1 MITCQHE
8 WIEQCQLKYRGE
20 PLPEGEHWEDA
31 HYPTP
36 KCLGGTETVRIWSR
50 DHAVHGPLQ
59 SEEFNYPC
67 IWGDERILL
76 ETYYPEY
83 LTLWEKWKYNL
94 CSLGGS
100 KGGPIAGPKT
110 LLMGVGIHGMTFLE
124 KSAAGKKGGAIAGQK
139 NLESGHIQELGRI
152 QGTLNVESGHLDRI
166 RQLVD
171 PVKQSERARSL
182 GLKHVASGHL
192 DRIRQLI
199 DPVKRS
205 ERSRELGKRTGPI
218 SGRRHAESGHCK
230 RIAHLGGLVTG
241 KMAAE
246 KLNTTQW
253 LCMVTGK
260 ISTKGPLTMYQKS
273 LGIDPR
279 LKARV
284 DSLLSQQLPIIIAG
298 I

>member
-1 MITCQHE
+1 
-8 WIEQCQLKYRGE
+8 
-20 PLPEGEHWEDA
+20 
-31 HYPTP
+31 
-36 KCLGGTETVRIWSR
+36 
-50 DHAVHGPLQ
+50 LQ

-67 IWGDERILL
+67 IWGNEKGLL

-83 LTLWEKWKYNL
+83 LALWEKWRYKL
-94 CSLGGS
+94 CSLGGR
-100 KGGPIAGPKT
+100 KGGPIAGPRT
-110 LLMGVGIHGMTFLE
+110 LLMGVGIHGMTVLE

-166 RQLVD
+166 RQLID

-205 ERSRELGKRTGPI
+205 ERSRELGKRTGPLA
-218 SGRRHAESGHCK
+218 GRRHAESGHCQ

-284 DSLLSQQLPIIIAG
+284 DSLLSHQLPIIIAG

>member
-1 MITCQHE
+1 M
-8 WIEQCQLKYRGE
+8 
-20 PLPEGEHWEDA
+20 
-31 HYPTP
+31 
-36 KCLGGTETVRIWSR
+36 WSR

-59 SEEFNYPC
+59 SEDLNHPC
-67 IWGDERILL
+67 ICWVRTKFD
-76 ETYYPEY
+76 TYLIKTHYPEY
-83 LTLWEKWKYNL
+83 LELYRKWRYEL
-94 CSLGGS
+94 SSLAGS
-100 KGGPIAGPKT
+100 KGGP
-110 LLMGVGIHGMTFLE
+110 
-124 KSAAGKKGGAIAGQK
+124 IAGQK

-166 RQLVD
+166 RQLID
-171 PVKQSERARSL
+171 PVEQSKRARNL

-218 SGRRHAESGHCK
+218 AGRRNAESGHCK

-246 KLNTTQW
+246 KLNTTKW

-284 DSLLSQQLPIIIAG
+284 DSLLSQQLPIILAG

>member
-8 WIEQCQLKYRGE
+8 WVKQCQIKYRWE

-36 KCLGGTETVRIWSR
+36 LCLGGTETVKMWSR

-59 SEEFNYPC
+59 SEDLNHPC
-67 IWGDERILL
+67 LCWVRTKFDTHLIK
-76 ETYYPEY
+76 THYPEY
-83 LTLWEKWKYNL
+83 LELYRKWRYEL
-94 CSLGGS
+94 SSLAGS
-100 KGGPIAGPKT
+100 IGGP
-110 LLMGVGIHGMTFLE
+110 
-124 KSAAGKKGGAIAGQK
+124 IAGQK

-152 QGTLNVESGHLDRI
+152 QGSLNVESGHLDRI
-166 RQLVD
+166 RQLID
-171 PVKQSERARSL
+171 PLKQSKRAREQ
-182 GLKHVASGHL
+182 GLKNAADGHL

-205 ERSRELGKRTGPI
+205 ERAQQLGKKFGPI
-218 SGRRHAESGHCK
+218 AGRRNAESGHCQQ
-230 RIAHLGGLVTG
+230 IARLGGLAAG
-241 KMAAE
+241 EKAAE

-260 ISTKGPLTMYQKS
+260 ISTKGPLTLYQKS

-284 DSLLSQQLPIIIAG
+284 DSLLSHQLPIILAG